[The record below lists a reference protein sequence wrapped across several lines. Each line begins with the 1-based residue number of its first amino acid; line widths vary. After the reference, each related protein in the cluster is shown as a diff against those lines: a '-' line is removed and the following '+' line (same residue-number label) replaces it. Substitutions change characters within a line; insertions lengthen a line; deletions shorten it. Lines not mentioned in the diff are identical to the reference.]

1 MPENAIRFFE
11 FLVAP
16 IVLVFAILW
25 IVRRGKWDAGRA
37 LGLLEGRRFGAGCVV
52 LAYFVVFSALSVLRY
67 LSLHSTL
74 FDLGIYD
81 NRVWRIAHLGELAY
95 AVNGHFCPI
104 LVLLA
109 PLYWMVN
116 SPVVLLVVQTG
127 AIAFGGW
134 ILFKLA
140 RLMLESEAGAFV
152 VMLCYF
158 LYPALEFNT
167 LYDFHPDCM
176 ILPVLLAG
184 FYFIERGNKK
194 WFLLSLVPGLLLKEP
209 LLFSI
214 AGMGCYAAIRRRWF
228 KEGLSVVFVGF
239 FVYFA
244 FMKWMHPSSVW
255 GPMGETYGYLGKGP
269 ILGVLTRP
277 WVVIRELVTSPDKI
291 AFTLSLLYPLLF
303 LPLLHPAALLP
314 SLPHFAISILSH
326 TPAHTSVCGHYTASV
341 IPGLFVAALLGVRML
356 RRFGQ
361 AWVDR
366 ALVVMLAVSLYYNVI
381 QSPSPI
387 SLKFWV
393 VDNWYNKE
401 SYVVSSRDR
410 ELVRLMRA
418 HIPKNADAGVC
429 TQNTLNH
436 AWLAHRRTVRL
447 FPDLRG
453 VHYVVLDTHRPLC
466 LLDQPATRE
475 EFFDKLADIRENFE
489 TVVDR
494 DGFLIL
500 RRAGIR
506 D

>member
-314 SLPHFAISILSH
+314 SLPQQRSSSQ
-326 TPAHTSVCGHYTASV
+326 PRASR
-341 IPGLFVAALLGVRML
+341 LGC
-356 RRFGQ
+356 RRVNN
-361 AWVDR
+361 W
-366 ALVVMLAVSLYYNVI
+366 Y
-381 QSPSPI
+381 SPI
-387 SLKFWV
+387 QRCARKQYSP
-393 VDNWYNKE
+393 
-401 SYVVSSRDR
+401 
-410 ELVRLMRA
+410 VRHRA
-418 HIPKNADAGVC
+418 H
-429 TQNTLNH
+429 
-436 AWLAHRRTVRL
+436 HRD
-447 FPDLRG
+447 PS
-453 VHYVVLDTHRPLC
+453 
-466 LLDQPATRE
+466 
-475 EFFDKLADIRENFE
+475 
-489 TVVDR
+489 
-494 DGFLIL
+494 
-500 RRAGIR
+500 
-506 D
+506 